1 MIIVGLLFLIVLEAS
16 FGIFLFYSIAKVEL
30 FQNLLVSGESLLT
43 INRKLLDSTLADF
56 EQKERKFEALINSSE
71 YLVDSSR

>member
-71 YLVDSSR
+71 YLVDPSR